1 MASWVGDIQSKIFT
15 IVSYKGKAKY
25 QSKYPNIF
33 YTSDV
38 LGDGRTHYPTVYLQF
53 LSSSEMGRSLDAQE
67 LSAFRC
73 SIQVEVTVSND
84 DAQGKVAGQD
94 IIWNTLQTLQQYGF
108 MIITTPQDMTTDNS
122 NRRFVARV
130 ERVFGAGDYIG

>member
-1 MASWVGDIQSKIFT
+1 
-15 IVSYKGKAKY
+15 
-25 QSKYPNIF
+25 
-33 YTSDV
+33 
-38 LGDGRTHYPTVYLQF
+38 
-53 LSSSEMGRSLDAQE
+53 MGRSLDAQE

-73 SIQVEVTVSND
+73 SIQIEVTVSND
-84 DAQGKVAGQD
+84 DAQGKTAGQD